1 MTLKMTGKAVQLPGL
16 LPIIGRQLG
25 VEQGAELFLSQIE
38 FDMKMSVSFLSK
50 WKVKSP
56 LMSK

>member
-1 MTLKMTGKAVQLPGL
+1 MTGKAVQLPGL